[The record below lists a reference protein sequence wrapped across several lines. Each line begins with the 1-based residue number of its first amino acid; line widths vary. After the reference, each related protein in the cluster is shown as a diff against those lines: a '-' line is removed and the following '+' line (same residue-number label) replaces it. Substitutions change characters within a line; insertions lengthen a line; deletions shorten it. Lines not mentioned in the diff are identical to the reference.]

1 MAPIKD
7 ARYTSP
13 SGSEFIFA
21 FGNVS
26 RTTELKTGVFT
37 YPMLDGA
44 TVQHQG
50 RGAMTFP
57 LACIFHGADCMEAA
71 SAFEE
76 ALHERGAGE
85 LQHPIYGTHRVKPTG
100 NIVRED
106 PLVTG
111 MNQSIVTITFTQHLY
126 DDDENVLNEVAAN
139 AIDENH
145 ELFEDA
151 AAADFAEALASVE
164 SVGEQLAVVAALET
178 QAQSII
184 DNTESLAMSDRRS
197 FADWLA
203 SANEL
208 RDSIKNLYDRGINA
222 ARRVE
227 ATYVRALNIAR
238 LTLRLMRLPSRLAIT
253 LSSKIQGYAALT
265 AVLINQFRNDPFDVG
280 KTRNAFAAA
289 MLGLSGAVASIASG
303 AAIGTAEAAATS
315 GAGSASN
322 PGSTQGVAGGAAGQA
337 SAINDAG
344 SAGTSQNPG
353 TASREEA
360 VETAA
365 RIIDMLETVTAFS
378 DARIA
383 QNIFIDANPVSYINL
398 KTLVIQST
406 KLIMNASFSLP
417 MQRVFT
423 LDRDRQIIELCA
435 ELYGTVDCIDD
446 FITSNNFCIDEI
458 ELLPMG
464 TRVKH
469 YV

>member
-1 MAPIKD
+1 VAPIKD

-13 SGSEFIFA
+13 SGSEFTFA

-26 RTTELKTGVFT
+26 RTTELKTMVFT
-37 YPMLDGA
+37 YPMLNGA

-57 LACIFHGADCMEAA
+57 LACIFHGAYCMEEAT
-71 SAFEE
+71 SFEE
-76 ALHERGAGE
+76 ALYERGVGE

-111 MNQSIVTITFTQHLY
+111 MNQSIVTITFTQHLD
-126 DDDENVLNEVAAN
+126 DDDETTLNEVAAN
-139 AIDENH
+139 VIDENY
-145 ELFEDA
+145 ELFESA
-151 AAADFAEALASVE
+151 AAADFAEAMASIE
-164 SVGEQLAVVAALET
+164 TVGEQLAVVAALET

-184 DNTESLAMSDRRS
+184 DNTEPLAMSDRRS

-208 RDSIKNLYDRGINA
+208 KDSIRRLHDRGISA

-253 LSSKIQGYAALT
+253 LSSKIYGYATLT
-265 AVLINQFRNDPFDVG
+265 AILINQFRNDPFDME
-280 KTRNAFAAA
+280 KTKNAFAAA
-289 MLGLSGAVASIASG
+289 RLGLSGAVATIASG
-303 AAIGTAEAAATS
+303 AAISTAEAAAMS
-315 GAGSASN
+315 GANAT
-322 PGSTQGVAGGAAGQA
+322 P
-337 SAINDAG
+337 DAEV
-344 SAGTSQNPG
+344 SQNPG
-353 TASREEA
+353 TTSREEA

-365 RIIDMLETVTAFS
+365 RILDMLETITTFS
-378 DARIA
+378 DARIG
-383 QNIFIDANPVSYINL
+383 QNIFVDADSASYINL
-398 KTLVIQST
+398 KMLVLQSV
-406 KLIMNASFSLP
+406 KLIMNASFALP

-423 LDRDRQIIELCA
+423 LDRDRQVIELCA
-435 ELYGTVDCIDD
+435 ELYGTVDFLDS
-446 FITSNNFCIDEI
+446 FIISNNFNIDEI

-464 TRVKH
+464 TRVLH

>member
-13 SGSEFIFA
+13 SGSEFTFA

-26 RTTELKTGVFT
+26 RTTELKTMVFT
-37 YPMLDGA
+37 YPMLNGA

-57 LACIFHGADCMEAA
+57 LACIFHGAYCMEEAT
-71 SAFEE
+71 SFEE
-76 ALHERGAGE
+76 ALYERGVGE

-111 MNQSIVTITFTQHLY
+111 MNQSIVTITFTQHLD
-126 DDDENVLNEVAAN
+126 DDDETTLNEVAAN
-139 AIDENH
+139 VIDENY
-145 ELFEDA
+145 ELFESA
-151 AAADFAEALASVE
+151 AAADFAEAMASIE
-164 SVGEQLAVVAALET
+164 TVGEQLAVVAALET

-184 DNTESLAMSDRRS
+184 DNTEPLAMSDRRS

-208 RDSIKNLYDRGINA
+208 KDSIRRLHDRGISA

-253 LSSKIQGYAALT
+253 LSSKIYGYATLT
-265 AVLINQFRNDPFDVG
+265 AILINQFRDDPFDME

-289 MLGLSGAVASIASG
+289 RLGLSGAVATIASG
-303 AAIGTAEAAATS
+303 AAISTAEAAAMS
-315 GAGSASN
+315 GANAT
-322 PGSTQGVAGGAAGQA
+322 P
-337 SAINDAG
+337 DAEV
-344 SAGTSQNPG
+344 SQNPG
-353 TASREEA
+353 TTSREEA

-365 RIIDMLETVTAFS
+365 RILDMLETITTFS
-378 DARIA
+378 DARIG
-383 QNIFIDANPVSYINL
+383 QNIFVDADSASYINL
-398 KTLVIQST
+398 KMLVLQSV
-406 KLIMNASFSLP
+406 KLIMNASFALP

-423 LDRDRQIIELCA
+423 LDRDRQVIELCA
-435 ELYGTVDCIDD
+435 ELYGTVDFLDS
-446 FITSNNFCIDEI
+446 FIISNNFNIDEI

-464 TRVKH
+464 TRVLH